1 MLAFFHV
8 RDTREAGLPLCCLR
22 HHAECEGRNTVIVA
36 RFTDRE
42 GRVLFVARFMNR
54 DKQTHAERVRIHA
67 SERQLSDAQPRMA
80 AAAGSGEGG

>member
-54 DKQTHAERVRIHA
+54 DKQTHAER
-67 SERQLSDAQPRMA
+67 QLSDAQPRMA